1 LSYVAAPVANED
13 CITSPRRCQSLRIKI
28 GDEVFSIDWYDIS
41 LGSYDMVLD
50 VHWLESMGPILWDFG
65 RCTIAFVWDGHRV
78 LWSTLETGD
87 PQSALLA
94 TSLDL
99 WRSYYSSF
107 SM

>member
-13 CITSPRRCQSLRIKI
+13 CITSPRRCQGLRIKI

-50 VHWLESMGPILWDFG
+50 VHWLESMGPIQWDFG

-78 LWSTLETGD
+78 LWSTPETGD